1 MPIQE
6 HRYQAT
12 SHKPIM
18 PAIPTHTFDHAK
30 LSPVASI
37 EVEWTEGDNATDIVI
52 TIRNEDFRLL
62 FSGDKAG
69 FISNYPPRSFT
80 VVDAGPLMGE
90 ESFQCPITYILENCY
105 VGHRTNRF
113 FQSDVVQGYLATITD
128 KVYAHIAEPEYSDS
142 E

>member
-1 MPIQE
+1 
-6 HRYQAT
+6 
-12 SHKPIM
+12 M
-18 PAIPTHTFDHAK
+18 PAIPTFAFDHAK
-30 LSPVASI
+30 LSPSASI
-37 EVEWTEGDNATDIVI
+37 EVEWTEEDNTTDVVI

-80 VVDAGPLMGE
+80 VVDAGPSPTSE
-90 ESFQCPITYILENCY
+90 PITYILENCY

-113 FQSDVVQGYLATITD
+113 FQSSVVQDYLATITD
-128 KVYAHIAEPEYSDS
+128 KVYAHIGESDCSDS